1 VKHLQEPRNR
11 RRGSRFSKKD
21 QEDEES
27 DDDSELGGE
36 LMLRN
41 APLDSIQCEGL

>member
-27 DDDSELGGE
+27 DDDSELGGSYAKE
-36 LMLRN
+36 RSFGQY
-41 APLDSIQCEGL
+41 PV